1 MSWIL
6 NDVGKGRKGLL
17 DKSHVPWTE
26 VIEGLC
32 MLYLARVE
40 VHGERWEMGMKTEG
54 RNTVKVPQSHAR
66 KFGVIVGQAF

>member
-26 VIEGLC
+26 VMEGLC
-32 MLYLARVE
+32 MLCLARAE
-40 VHGERWEMGMKTEG
+40 VHGERWEMGMKKDG
-54 RNTVKVPQSHAR
+54 RNSCEGSPEPC
-66 KFGVIVGQAF
+66 